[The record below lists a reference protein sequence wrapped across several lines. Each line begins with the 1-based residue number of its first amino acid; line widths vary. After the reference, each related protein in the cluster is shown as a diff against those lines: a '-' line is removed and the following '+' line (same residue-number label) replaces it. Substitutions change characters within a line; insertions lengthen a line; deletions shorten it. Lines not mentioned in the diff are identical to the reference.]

1 MERGAYFDPNT
12 SIRHPTNN
20 PEFQGYLIKQS
31 TWMKE
36 WRKRYFILKGS
47 KLFFAKDN
55 SISPH
60 GMIDLSTCQTVK
72 SAEQKAGKKYAFEV
86 STPDTTYLMVAE
98 SDKDKD
104 DWIGAIGRAIVKA
117 SSTFTSEPNEDDDG
131 DDSDADSD
139 DSSDEDGP
147 GY

>member
-1 MERGAYFDPNT
+1 
-12 SIRHPTNN
+12 
-20 PEFQGYLIKQS
+20 
-31 TWMKE
+31 
-36 WRKRYFILKGS
+36 
-47 KLFFAKDN
+47 
-55 SISPH
+55 
-60 GMIDLSTCQTVK
+60 MIDLSTCQTVK

-117 SSTFTSEPNEDDDG
+117 SSTFTSEPHEDDDG
-131 DDSDADSD
+131 DDSDGDSD
-139 DSSDEDGP
+139 DSSDDDGP